1 LSGSEP
7 QQRRSDPKR
16 VSSVSTPI
24 LNHKSDSGETAKF
37 QADPQPKGNLPQR
50 LAAKMRTAAHP
61 GLSTGQFVIDAGE
74 RL

>member
-37 QADPQPKGNLPQR
+37 QADPQPKGN
-50 LAAKMRTAAHP
+50 
-61 GLSTGQFVIDAGE
+61 GSSTFQMEFRMDK
-74 RL
+74 

>member
-50 LAAKMRTAAHP
+50 LAAKMRTAEP
-61 GLSTGQFVIDAGE
+61 TQDLFGSFAGNAVE
-74 RL
+74 R